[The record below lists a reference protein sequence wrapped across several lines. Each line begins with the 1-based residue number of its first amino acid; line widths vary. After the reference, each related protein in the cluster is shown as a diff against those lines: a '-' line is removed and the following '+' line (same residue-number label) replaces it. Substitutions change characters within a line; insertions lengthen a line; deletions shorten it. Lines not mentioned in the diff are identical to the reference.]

1 VTRTVIIVQARMT
14 STRLP
19 GKVIADIAGR
29 PLLSQLINRLKG
41 TTQADEI
48 MIATTS
54 LRTDDAVEE
63 LAREDGVRCFRGDER
78 DVLGRYWGAARAANA
93 DIVAR
98 VTGDCTVVDAAE
110 TDRVIR
116 ALREAPNGADYAS
129 NVMTRTYPRGLE
141 TEVFH
146 MDVLERVVRLGR
158 SPEAREHVT
167 WFINRERPDL
177 FVRLSVEDEQN
188 NSDLRWTVD
197 TTEDLEM
204 VRRVYD
210 GLALADTRLPYQQVL
225 AYVRAHPEVSAIN
238 AGVVQRHG

>member
-1 VTRTVIIVQARMT
+1 MT
-14 STRLP
+14 SSRLP

-29 PLLSQLINRLKG
+29 PLLSRLVNRLRG

-54 LRTDDAVEE
+54 LHTDDAVEA
-63 LAREDGVRCFRGDER
+63 LARKEGVRCFRGDEH
-78 DVLGRYWGAARAANA
+78 DVLGRYCGAAREAKA
-93 DIVAR
+93 DLVAR
-98 VTGDCTVVDAAE
+98 VTGDCPLVDAAE

-116 ALREAPNGADYAS
+116 ALREAPSGADYAS

-146 MDVLERVVRLGR
+146 MDVLERAARLGH
-158 SPEAREHVT
+158 SAEAREHVT

-177 FVRLSVEDEQN
+177 FVRLSIEDEQD

-204 VRRVYD
+204 VRRVYE
-210 GLALADTRLPYQQVL
+210 GLALGDTRLPYRQVL

-238 AGVVQRHG
+238 AGVVQKHG